1 MSSWSQALDHLVRE
15 RGPALYGY
23 AYVLT
28 GDKHAAE
35 DLVQDALIRTFRRG
49 RSHGNIDSTHAYVKR
64 AITTAFIDGHR
75 RRTARPQRAPGDAGD
90 ITSPAATA
98 SAHHTA
104 HPTTDPT
111 TEITQA
117 IDIHRAL
124 LTLPPRER
132 ACIVLRYLEDRPIAS
147 VAAEL
152 GLATGTVKRYLSDAV
167 ATLRTTYA
175 DLDMPEPSDTPPSRI
190 PVTPHRGGR
199 A

>member
-23 AYVLT
+23 AFVLT

-49 RSHGNIDSTHAYVKR
+49 RSQGSLDSTHAYVKR
-64 AITTAFIDGHR
+64 AITTGFIDGHR
-75 RRTARPQRAPGDAGD
+75 RSSARPQRAPGEAGD
-90 ITSPAATA
+90 ITSPTHPATA
-98 SAHHTA
+98 SAQH
-104 HPTTDPT
+104 TTDPT
-111 TEITQA
+111 SDITQA

-167 ATLRTTYA
+167 ATLRATYS
-175 DLDMPEPSDTPPSRI
+175 DLDMPDPTDTPPSRI

-199 A
+199 S